1 MLCIKIVVPVISH
14 SIQKTIVKPVFKKNE
29 QFDFNAFIIFR
40 MYDQQYLVK
49 KLHEVEGI
57 DNPNLADKNG
67 SLNSLPKPEDTKEV

>member
-14 SIQKTIVKPVFKKNE
+14 SIWKTIVKPVFKKNE
-29 QFDFNAFIIFR
+29 QFNFNAFIIFR

-67 SLNSLPKPEDTKEV
+67 SLNSLAKPEDTKEV

>member
-14 SIQKTIVKPVFKKNE
+14 SIWKTIVKPVFKKNE
-29 QFDFNAFIIFR
+29 QFNFNAFIIFR

-57 DNPNLADKNG
+57 DNPSLADKNG
-67 SLNSLPKPEDTKEV
+67 SLNSLAKPEDTKEV

>member
-1 MLCIKIVVPVISH
+1 
-14 SIQKTIVKPVFKKNE
+14 
-29 QFDFNAFIIFR
+29 

-57 DNPNLADKNG
+57 DNLNLADKNG